1 MKLDWLIIGLGN
13 PGEQYNWTR
22 HNYGFL
28 ALDYLQNFWDFPE
41 FQYNK
46 YHRADFSQSQIW
58 NQTIGLLK
66 PQTFMNRSGESIEK
80 LKAQLPPEKIIVIY
94 DDIDLPLGNLRI
106 RSKGSAGTHNGMKS
120 IIKHLN
126 GSGFPRIRC
135 GIKPNHKIGNM
146 ASFVLAPFNRKEK
159 DVIQDLLPEIAQA
172 IDLIMN
178 KSLQE
183 ASQKYNKKSR
193 C

>member
-1 MKLDWLIIGLGN
+1 MDWLIIGLGN
-13 PGEQYNWTR
+13 PGEQYSWTR

-28 ALDYLQNFWDFPE
+28 ALDYLQNVWCFPE

-46 YHRADFSQSQIW
+46 YHRADFSQSRIW
-58 NQTIGLLK
+58 NQTVGLLK
-66 PQTFMNRSGESIEK
+66 PQTFMNRSGESLEK

-120 IIKHLN
+120 IIKHLK
-126 GSGFPRIRC
+126 GSSFPRIRC
-135 GIKPNHKIGNM
+135 GIKPNHEIGNM
-146 ASFVLAPFNRKEK
+146 ASFVLAPFNKKEK
-159 DVIQDLLPEIAQA
+159 DVIQDLLPEIAKA
-172 IDLIMN
+172 MDLIMN
-178 KSLQE
+178 KSLQD